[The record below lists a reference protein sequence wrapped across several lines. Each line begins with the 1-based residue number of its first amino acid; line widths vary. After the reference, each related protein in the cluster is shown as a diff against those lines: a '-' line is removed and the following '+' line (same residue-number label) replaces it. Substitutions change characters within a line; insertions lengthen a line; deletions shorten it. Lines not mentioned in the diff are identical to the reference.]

1 MNSKNIDY
9 LNMYE
14 NVKDELKFL
23 TSSKIRIKLL
33 ECLSEIP
40 VPMKI
45 LCENTNLNYSAIS
58 NNIHRLKDNGY
69 VDSDDGKFCLNNIA
83 IMKLLNFYDFSE
95 TVKIIRTYI
104 DLWIDH
110 DISGILLD
118 GLIDLNSLKT
128 GYLIESIPTDI
139 YRPHNIFKNIL
150 KASNNIKSIFPFV
163 HPEYPIIFQNLIENG
178 ANIEVLCG
186 KTITLNFIESM
197 DLKTLKNGSKNQ
209 NFKIKSSKNDIK
221 IFLTVADE
229 FMAFGLFK
237 EDGTY
242 DQNRLLI
249 SNDLDAV
256 KWANGLF
263 DYYNSIGNSLYI

>member
-1 MNSKNIDY
+1 MNNKNINY
-9 LNMYE
+9 LKMYE

-23 TSSKIRIKLL
+23 TSSKIRVKLL

-40 VPMKI
+40 VTMKI

-58 NNIHRLKDNGY
+58 NNIHRLRDNGY
-69 VDSDDGKFCLNNIA
+69 VNSDDGKFFLNNIA
-83 IMKLLNFYDFSE
+83 IMKLLNFYDFNE
-95 TVKIIRTYI
+95 TVGTIKAYI
-104 DLWIDH
+104 DLWLDH
-110 DISGILLD
+110 DVSCILE
-118 GLIDLNSLKT
+118 GLLDLNSLRS
-128 GYLIESIPTDI
+128 GYLVESIPTDI
-139 YRPHNIFKNIL
+139 YRPHNIFKKIL
-150 KASNNIKSIFPFV
+150 EGSNNIKSIFPFV
-163 HPEYPIIFQNLIENG
+163 HPDYPIIFKDLIENG
-178 ANIEVLCG
+178 VNIEVLCG

-197 DLKTLKNGSKNQ
+197 DIKTLKNGSKSE
-209 NFKIKSSKNDIK
+209 NFKIKSFNNDIK

-237 EDGTY
+237 EDGTF

-249 SNDLDAV
+249 SDDLDAV